1 MQDFRN
7 QAYFQYY
14 KMEKDAYHDRVKF
27 FEDFQQ
33 DISMLD
39 PDQRIEISIDH
50 LLCLFEIGRYQR
62 YLQFADHVIEHVI
75 YYNIFKYEDL
85 NIYQE
90 LIFRKAAC
98 LYHLGKRDQCEK
110 ILVQLIRMQPD
121 HKPACTLLAICKRK
135 SHEGILVTFQSL
147 AVVSLIIV
155 LSITV
160 ARILL
165 IEPFF
170 DTYLQ
175 PFIYIRNACIAT
187 AMLAWIGGEA
197 WINYRIFRETKRFS
211 WSLMNW
217 FLDKTSS
224 SPK

>member
-1 MQDFRN
+1 MQDFRH

-39 PDQRIEISIDH
+39 PDQRIEIEIDY

-62 YLQFADHVIEHVI
+62 FLQFADSIIEDVIF
-75 YYNIFKYEDL
+75 Y
-85 NIYQE
+85 NIYQYENTNIYAE
-90 LIFRKAAC
+90 LLFRKAAC
-98 LYHLGKRDQCEK
+98 QYHLGQREKCEN
-110 ILVQLIRMQPD
+110 ILVQLIRIQPD

-135 SHEGILVTFQSL
+135 SHEGILVAFQSL
-147 AVVSLIIV
+147 AVVSLLLV

-170 DTYLQ
+170 DAYLQ
-175 PFIYIRNACIAT
+175 PFLYIRNVCIAT
-187 AMLAWIGGEA
+187 ALLAWISGES
-197 WINYRIFRETKRFS
+197 WINYRIYRETKRFS
-211 WSLMNW
+211 WALLNW
-217 FLDKTSS
+217 ILDQATSR
-224 SPK
+224 K